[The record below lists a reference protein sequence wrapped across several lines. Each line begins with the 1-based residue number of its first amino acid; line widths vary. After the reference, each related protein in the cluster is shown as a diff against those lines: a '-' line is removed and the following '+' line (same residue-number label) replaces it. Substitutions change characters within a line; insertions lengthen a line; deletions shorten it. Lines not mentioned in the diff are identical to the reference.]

1 MSRHLS
7 LPLCPQVQAAMDWLQ
22 SGHYELL
29 FEQHQLNLVA
39 CCCYAV
45 TRVLNVSV
53 PFKRVTE
60 AVAQAFPLA
69 PPALFE
75 EAVVTL
81 STASEGARQGLIL
94 YIGSSTSCLSSYGLD
109 VEQCLFC
116 LYISGGEGFRDLSR
130 HSGV

>member
-1 MSRHLS
+1 MER
-7 LPLCPQVQAAMDWLQ
+7 LQ

-69 PPALFE
+69 SPALFE
-75 EAVVTL
+75 EAVIVP
-81 STASEGARQGLIL
+81 STASEGADQGLL
-94 YIGSSTSCLSSYGLD
+94 ET
-109 VEQCLFC
+109 
-116 LYISGGEGFRDLSR
+116 
-130 HSGV
+130 